1 MDVTLR
7 LSGFRERSGVVLLNW
22 LTRHNARVLEEHRA
36 QGRPLPLLYDSGVVY
51 RREPVELWSDVV
63 HVHRQGHED
72 CDALAPAR
80 AGELL
85 AYGHE
90 ALRPG
95 DGGFAEARRLRL
107 PTIQAEA
114 MMTTRV
120 PRGGRGLY
128 HVVVRY
134 RVGNR
139 WFRDDPSARLGMY
152 GGRVDRGVLARWR
165 QAGVRAR
172 APLEV

>member
-22 LTRHNARVLEEHRA
+22 LARHNARILSDLARS
-36 QGRPLPLLYDSGVVY
+36 GSPLPLLYDSGVVY
-51 RREPVELWSDVV
+51 RREPRELWSDVV
-63 HVHRQGHED
+63 HVHQQGHED

-85 AYGHE
+85 SLGHR

-95 DGGFAEARRLRL
+95 DPGFREATRLKLSVIPAECML
-107 PTIQAEA
+107 
-114 MMTTRV
+114 TTRV
-120 PRGGRGLY
+120 RPGGRGLY
-128 HVVVRY
+128 HVIVRY
-134 RVGNR
+134 KVGNR

-152 GGRVDRGVLARWR
+152 GGRIDRGVLARWR